1 MLDRYRSKVEK
12 IINPIANKIGVEAN
26 FLSYLSLLF
35 ALFSG
40 ISSYFSYEIRYLLL
54 LSSLFIIINGFLDAL
69 DGEIARIRK
78 KESKK
83 GDFIDHS
90 IDRFSDAFIIG
101 GIALS
106 PWVNKIF
113 GIVSLSVVLLVSYL
127 GTQAQAAGY
136 KRVYSGLLGRA
147 DRILILFISLIMQ
160 FFIQYKIF
168 GLFLI
173 EWVMLYFIFAGII
186 TIIQRY
192 FEIIKWFDKFDK

>member
-1 MLDRYRSKVEK
+1 MLDKYRNKVER
-12 IINPIANKIGVEAN
+12 IINPIASKIKLEAN

-35 ALFSG
+35 AIFSG

-54 LSSLFIIINGFLDAL
+54 VSSFFIIINGFLDAI

-90 IDRFSDAFIIG
+90 IDRFSDVFMLG
-101 GIALS
+101 GIAIS
-106 PWVNKIF
+106 PWINKII
-113 GIVSLSVVLLVSYL
+113 GIASLSIVLLISYL
-127 GTQAQAAGY
+127 GTQAQAIGY

-147 DRILILFISLIMQ
+147 DRILILFISLIIQ
-160 FFIQYKIF
+160 FFVQYKIF
-168 GLFLI
+168 GFFLI
-173 EWVMLYFIFAGII
+173 EWVMLYFIFAGLI

-192 FEIIKWFDKFDK
+192 FEIIKWLEFDK